1 MIAAKVIKRVRIDSG
16 DDGARQVL
24 QQMRELVWMEVAMRS
39 PSVGH
44 VAEKVRER
52 ANAYLLTPG
61 RAPTTSA
68 EAFLAA
74 LYDVLSTHYKRK
86 PDRPGVE
93 EIRTPA
99 RQAREIMQRGYAEGD
114 CDDRATL
121 AAAVLKTV
129 DLPTGLVLV
138 SESESMP
145 YHHVFYCSWPVTA
158 RPRLAGGGV
167 NVAQAIPF
175 DPQEKV
181 EPGQWPKWAR
191 REVFIV

>member
-1 MIAAKVIKRVRIDSG
+1 MIAAKVIKRVPISAG
-16 DDGARQVL
+16 DDGARQVV
-24 QQMRELVWMEVAMRS
+24 QQMRELVWMEVAQRS
-39 PSVGH
+39 PSVGY
-44 VAEKVRER
+44 VVER
-52 ANAYLLTPG
+52 VKAGASLTD
-61 RAPTTSA
+61 APDSA
-68 EAFLAA
+68 SAFLIA
-74 LYDVLSTHYKRK
+74 LYVALTENYRRK
-86 PDRPGVE
+86 HDRPGVE

-121 AAAVLKTV
+121 AAAILKTV

-145 YHHVFYCSWPVTA
+145 FHHVFYCSWPVNT
-158 RPRLAGGGV
+158 RPRLASGGV

-175 DPQEKV
+175 DPQEGIP
-181 EPGQWPKWAR
+181 PGQWPKFAR

>member
-1 MIAAKVIKRVRIDSG
+1 MIAAKVISRVRIDGG
-16 DDGARQVL
+16 DDGARQVVEA
-24 QQMRELVWMEVAMRS
+24 MRELVWMEVAQRS
-39 PSVGH
+39 PSVGY
-44 VAEKVRER
+44 VVEMVRER
-52 ANAYLLTPG
+52 AKVYAVQSDRPRTLSEQF
-61 RAPTTSA
+61 TS
-68 EAFLAA
+68 A
-74 LYDVLSTHYKRK
+74 LYDVLTTNYKRK
-86 PDRPGVE
+86 HDRPGVE

-121 AAAVLKTV
+121 AAAILKTA

-158 RPRLAGGGV
+158 RPRLTSGGV

-175 DPQEKV
+175 DPQEGIP
-181 EPGQWPKWAR
+181 PGEWPKFAR